1 MVRLPPVPK
10 SLKACEDGWTEIP
23 VDNHPFELVDEATF
37 FDSSLKSSLVKT
49 LLSIENRVEQQL
61 RARGMCVNN
70 VNIFCYLLH
79 PAIDLLTDCTNQQL
93 VKNGKRGIDSQEL
106 WEFIGTI
113 IFRSGF
119 CTSPERTWKRMEK
132 LSVGFIVMKLNR
144 FNEIMS
150 SLRGFDVGDRSPSS
164 SNDEWFPRYDWSLY
178 LIYVYLYA
186 SFICVS

>member
-1 MVRLPPVPK
+1 M
-10 SLKACEDGWTEIP
+10 
-23 VDNHPFELVDEATF
+23 VDEATF

-49 LLSIENRVEQQL
+49 LLPIENRLDQQL
-61 RARGMCVNN
+61 RARGMYVSN

-119 CTSPERTWKRMEK
+119 CTSPERTWKCG
-132 LSVGFIVMKLNR
+132 LHC
-144 FNEIMS
+144 NEIKS
-150 SLRGFDVGDRSPSS
+150 VQ
-164 SNDEWFPRYDWSLY
+164 
-178 LIYVYLYA
+178 
-186 SFICVS
+186 